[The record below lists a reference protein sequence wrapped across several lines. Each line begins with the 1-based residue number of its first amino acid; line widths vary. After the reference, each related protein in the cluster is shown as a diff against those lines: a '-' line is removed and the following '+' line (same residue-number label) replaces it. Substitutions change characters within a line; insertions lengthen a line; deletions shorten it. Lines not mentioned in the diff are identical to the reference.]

1 MELRLTFLV
10 VGHCAFSMS
19 CFLLPLLLERVFWGL
34 GKKKKKKVD
43 GSPSFSRER
52 KIKDQHQGHSP
63 DG

>member
-34 GKKKKKKVD
+34 GKKKKKK
-43 GSPSFSRER
+43 SRWFSKFFKGKED
-52 KIKDQHQGHSP
+52 KGPAPGTFS
-63 DG
+63 